1 MSTVLYSFIVVWTAL
16 MKRIFFGTI
25 ISCGRWIA
33 ILMIPCF
40 ISLSAV
46 EQVQDNKSSKWRQL
60 IGCILIIISSF
71 GYACSFC
78 LNNAL
83 LSNHTDATKDT
94 SPAASMNEK
103 LLSDQND
110 TENDD
115 DNRDYSVNP
124 TPTHVATIISM
135 NGLLV
140 ALYISIFVAPNWN
153 KFVFNDQDNGSTTDT
168 FGYHS
173 TKYTVIFYTVF
184 VISVGAHQQSVYHC
198 LCHGASSAVTAGVSK
213 ALQAAGTFLLSALI
227 FCKTEHDQCMNK
239 WKSVGMI
246 GIVFF
251 VLWYSVV
258 DVVFKPRRRYN
269 EEEDEISTYLST
281 PALSEYA
288 ASESNSDDNEEE
300 EDVESQ

>member
-25 ISCGRWIA
+25 ISFGRWIA
-33 ILMIPCF
+33 ILAMPCF

-83 LSNHTDATKDT
+83 LSNHDDTTKE
-94 SPAASMNEK
+94 SPSSTTMNER
-103 LLSDQND
+103 LLSEDQND
-110 TENDD
+110 TDD
-115 DNRDYSVNP
+115 KRDYSVRP

-153 KFVFNDQDNGSTTDT
+153 EYIFNDQDKGSTTDAWHY
-168 FGYHS
+168 GS
-173 TKYTVIFYTVF
+173 TKYTIIFYTVF

-227 FCKTEHDQCMNK
+227 FCKTEHDQCLNT
-239 WKSVGMI
+239 WKIVGMI

-251 VLWYSVV
+251 VLWYSMI
-258 DVVFKPRRRYN
+258 DVIFKPRGRHN
-269 EEEDEISTYLST
+269 EEEDEIITYLST

-288 ASESNSDDNEEE
+288 ASVSSEEE
-300 EDVESQ
+300 EDV